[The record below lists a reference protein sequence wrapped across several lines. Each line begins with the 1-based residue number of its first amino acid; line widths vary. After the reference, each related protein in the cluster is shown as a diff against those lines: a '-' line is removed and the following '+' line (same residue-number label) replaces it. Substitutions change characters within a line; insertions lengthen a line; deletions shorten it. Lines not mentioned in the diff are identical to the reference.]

1 MVGRGDA
8 QVAPE
13 NIRKTTTRWPLELLT
28 QCGARYSKVSATVRA
43 CEEGGANC
51 AAPNAQASC
60 IPSCWDACVD
70 AFVHS
75 HGARC
80 QRGFWVMVGFNLFGA
95 SLHNGWSVVFVPLGG
110 AFYCHTIH

>member
-60 IPSCWDACVD
+60 IPS
-70 AFVHS
+70 
-75 HGARC
+75 
-80 QRGFWVMVGFNLFGA
+80 
-95 SLHNGWSVVFVPLGG
+95 LG
-110 AFYCHTIH
+110 CMC